1 MNVIRKFINEGG
13 KRLVFITFHGK
24 LNLPFHISHRHF
36 TFHKK
41 KNVLQKQIFKFC
53 LLTAT
58 GFRVR
63 VTTVT
68 LGRVSRLSETISEI
82 VFCRVD

>member
-13 KRLVFITFHGK
+13 KGRVFITFHGK

-36 TFHKK
+36 TFHEK
-41 KNVLQKQIFKFC
+41 KNVLHKQIFKLR

-58 GFRVR
+58 AVCNK
-63 VTTVT
+63 
-68 LGRVSRLSETISEI
+68 ETHQNRYIGKSLAT
-82 VFCRVD
+82 F